1 MLVLSRKYG
10 EWIDIG
16 DNVHVCVVGIRGDTV
31 RLGIEAPPEVPVHR
45 REVTEAIRR
54 NNGNDKPQTQEE

>member
-31 RLGIEAPPEVPVHR
+31 RLGIEAPPEVSVHR
-45 REVTEAIRR
+45 REVTERIAR
-54 NNGNDKPQTQEE
+54 GDGDKPQTQEE